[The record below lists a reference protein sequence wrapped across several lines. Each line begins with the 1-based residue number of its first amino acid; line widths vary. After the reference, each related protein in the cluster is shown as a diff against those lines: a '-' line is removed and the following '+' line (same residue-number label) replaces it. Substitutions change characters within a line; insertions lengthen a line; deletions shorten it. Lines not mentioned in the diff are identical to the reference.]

1 MFSAGINRVLQSY
14 PKIYLACH
22 TRHIRDNESG
32 EKLTQHQAS
41 VLDHL
46 SGDSPLSV
54 SELARHLDVTES
66 TMSIQ
71 VTQLENAGYVRRI
84 RDSRDRR
91 CVRVRLTAQ
100 GVRVKQ
106 QNTVLDPD
114 LVRQMISLLGPDDA
128 EAALRGLELLSIAA
142 EKLMNK
148 RPVRRTRR
156 TR

>member
-1 MFSAGINRVLQSY
+1 MFSAGTNRVLQSY

-46 SGDSPLSV
+46 SSDSPLSV

-71 VTQLENAGYVRRI
+71 VTQLEHAGYVRRI
-84 RDSRDRR
+84 PDSRDRR
-91 CVRVRLTAQ
+91 RVRVRLTAK

-114 LVRQMISLLGPDDA
+114 LVRQMISLLRPDDA
-128 EAALRGLELLSIAA
+128 EAALRGLELLAMAA

>member
-46 SGDSPLSV
+46 SSDFLLSV

-71 VTQLENAGYVRRI
+71 VTQLENAGYVCRI
-84 RDSRDRR
+84 PDSRDRR
-91 CVRVRLTAQ
+91 RVRVRLTAK

-114 LVRQMISLLGPDDA
+114 LVRQMISLLRPDDA
-128 EAALRGLELLSIAA
+128 EAALRGIELLAMAA

-156 TR
+156 AR

>member
-1 MFSAGINRVLQSY
+1 MFSAGMNRVLQSY
-14 PKIYLACH
+14 PKIYFACH
-22 TRHIRDNESG
+22 TRHIRENESG

-71 VTQLENAGYVRRI
+71 VTKLEHAGYVRRLP
-84 RDSRDRR
+84 DSRDRR
-91 CVRVRLTAQ
+91 RVRVRLTTK
-100 GVRVKQ
+100 GVRVKE
-106 QNTVLDPD
+106 QNAVLDPD
-114 LVRQMISLLGPDDA
+114 LVRQMISLLPPDDT
-128 EAALRGLELLSIAA
+128 EAALRGLELLAMAA
-142 EKLMNK
+142 ERLMNK

>member
-1 MFSAGINRVLQSY
+1 MFSAGMNRVLQSY

-22 TRHIRDNESG
+22 TRHTRENESG

-46 SGDSPLSV
+46 SCGSPLSV

-84 RDSRDRR
+84 PDSRDRR
-91 CVRVRLTAQ
+91 RVRVRLTAK

-114 LVRQMISLLGPDDA
+114 LVKRMISLLHPDDA
-128 EAALRGLELLSIAA
+128 EAALRGLELLAMAA